1 MMGLMMKDLLNLRQ
15 YGKQMALVYGFYIVC
30 SMMGM
35 WDISFFVALAIMIG
49 GTTFLST
56 LTYDDM
62 AKWDTYALTMPIG
75 RRDLVNSKY
84 LLLVGSMAV
93 NTVLSLAI
101 AAVLQTIQ
109 GNLHFLELAATAVSV
124 FIVGLTGFC
133 LTLFLAF
140 KLGAEKAR
148 IFLMAIFLIPTF
160 GIFMVAKIAKAGGAK
175 FDLAALEA
183 NLPVILAAG
192 AVVLLVVGFVSY
204 RLAVKVVEAKEF

>member
-101 AAVLQTIQ
+101 AAVLQ
-109 GNLHFLELAATAVSV
+109 LS
-124 FIVGLTGFC
+124 
-133 LTLFLAF
+133 
-140 KLGAEKAR
+140 
-148 IFLMAIFLIPTF
+148 LIH
-160 GIFMVAKIAKAGGAK
+160 I
-175 FDLAALEA
+175 
-183 NLPVILAAG
+183 
-192 AVVLLVVGFVSY
+192 
-204 RLAVKVVEAKEF
+204 